1 MYICTHARSCF
12 IFKYRVFGK
21 KCSNYS
27 FDAISF
33 SLAEVVRNDNL
44 KQETTENFQPWRET
58 KNWGSN
64 RMLKRPE
71 RPGPC
76 SGKWYSCTEDCNFQ
90 MKPSVIML
98 KKVSNLFISL
108 YFAGVSALTSY
119 QKF

>member
-58 KNWGSN
+58 KKLGVQPHVKKARETRILNV
-64 RMLKRPE
+64 LV
-71 RPGPC
+71 
-76 SGKWYSCTEDCNFQ
+76 SGIVVRKI
-90 MKPSVIML
+90 VIF
-98 KKVSNLFISL
+98 K
-108 YFAGVSALTSY
+108 
-119 QKF
+119 